1 MSEEQELAQYLYEE
15 TIATYPE
22 GGTPPPEADT
32 ENMKSYLARATAI
45 VKFLRAHGLL

>member
-22 GGTPPPEADT
+22 GGPPPPEADT
-32 ENMKSYLARATAI
+32 ENMKSYMVQAKAF